1 MLRVKPSNGAASFFG
16 LECSMRDYNLMR
28 NILVFIGCS
37 GGDCTVVH
45 YQQFGDVSAVRGEL
59 SRLRQEGLIES
70 SAECGPPYNIAI
82 VEGLTVEGAA
92 FLRDIED
99 DRVWALMSKT
109 LEDAGLD
116 LSYPLL
122 KKVCETIVE
131 RYVMSKIPEI

>member
-1 MLRVKPSNGAASFFG
+1 
-16 LECSMRDYNLMR
+16 MRDYNLMR
-28 NILVFIGCS
+28 NMLVFIGCS
-37 GGDCTVVH
+37 DGDLNLVDF
-45 YQQFGDVSAVRGEL
+45 QRFGDVSAVRGEL

-70 SAECGPPYNIAI
+70 SMEFEPSYNNGTVKGPTM
-82 VEGLTVEGAA
+82 EGSA

-99 DRVWALMSKT
+99 DRVWALMAKT